1 MMEDITMSSW
11 PQNLMEDLEIEP
23 AEPLELLGQAGNIE
37 VAMLMSN
44 MPDNEKECIRMRYMQ
59 GMTYLE
65 MAKKLGK
72 SHERV
77 RQVTHRALR
86 RLRHPRLAGVIRH
99 GVMWYIDQRVH
110 ERAEQMVQE
119 TKDTLE
125 ADYHAK
131 VEKIANSY
139 EAAMKARDESRKE
152 KVAAMEVEELGLSVR
167 AYNCVKR
174 AGCDT
179 VGQLITRF
187 PTYDDACKI
196 RNLGSKS
203 LKEVSDKLREFE
215 IEWPKMEDAKVK
227 RTNVVEEW
235 PEV

>member
-1 MMEDITMSSW
+1 MEDITMSSW

-59 GMTYLE
+59 GMTYQE
-65 MAKKLGK
+65 MAKKFGK
-72 SHERV
+72 SHERM

-99 GVMWYIDQRVH
+99 GVMWYIDQRVQ
-110 ERAEQMVQE
+110 ERAERLVSEM
-119 TKDTLE
+119 KAGLE
-125 ADYHAK
+125 ADYQK
-131 VEKIANSY
+131 KIEEIASNY
-139 EAAMKARDESRKE
+139 EAAMKARDESRE
-152 KVAAMEVEELGLSVR
+152 AKVAAMSIEELDLSVR

-174 AGCDT
+174 ALCNT
-179 VGQLITRF
+179 VGDLITQF

-196 RNLGSKS
+196 RNLGRKS
-203 LKEVSDKLREFE
+203 MKEISDRLRELG
-215 IEWPKMEDAKVK
+215 IEWPKMEETEVNWP
-227 RTNVVEEW
+227 NVGEE
-235 PEV
+235 

>member
-1 MMEDITMSSW
+1 MEDITMSSW

-59 GMTYLE
+59 GMTYQE
-65 MAKKLGK
+65 MAKKFGK
-72 SHERV
+72 SHERM

-99 GVMWYIDQRVH
+99 GVMWYIDQRVQ
-110 ERAEQMVQE
+110 ERAERMVAE
-119 TKDTLE
+119 MKTELE
-125 ADYHAK
+125 ADYQK
-131 VEKIANSY
+131 KIEEIASSY
-139 EAAMKARDESRKE
+139 EAAMKARDESRE
-152 KVAAMEVEELGLSVR
+152 AKVAAMSIEELDLSVR

-174 AGCDT
+174 ALCNT
-179 VGQLITRF
+179 VGDLITQF

-196 RNLGSKS
+196 RNLGRKS
-203 LKEVSDKLREFE
+203 MKEISDRLRELG
-215 IEWPKMEDAKVK
+215 IEWPKMEETEVNWP
-227 RTNVVEEW
+227 NVGEE
-235 PEV
+235 

>member
-59 GMTYLE
+59 GMTYQE
-65 MAKKLGK
+65 MAKKFGK

-99 GVMWYIDQRVH
+99 GVMWYIDQRVQ
-110 ERAEQMVQE
+110 ERAEMLVAE
-119 TKDTLE
+119 TKAKLE
-125 ADYHAK
+125 ADYQKK
-131 VEKIANSY
+131 VEEIASSY
-139 EAAMKARDESRKE
+139 EAAMKARDESRE
-152 KVAAMEVEELGLSVR
+152 AKVAAMSIEELDLSVR

-174 AGCDT
+174 ALWNQVGASCDT
-179 VGQLITRF
+179 VGDLITKF

-196 RNLGSKS
+196 RNMGAKS
-203 LKEVSDKLREFE
+203 LKEVSEKLRELG
-215 IEWPKMEDAKVK
+215 IEWPKME
-227 RTNVVEEW
+227 EE
-235 PEV
+235 

>member
-1 MMEDITMSSW
+1 M
-11 PQNLMEDLEIEP
+11 MEDLEIEP

-59 GMTYLE
+59 GMTYQE
-65 MAKKLGK
+65 MAKKSGK

-86 RLRHPRLAGVIRH
+86 RLRHPRLAGMIRH
-99 GVMWYIDQRVH
+99 GVMWYIDQRVQ
-110 ERAEQMVQE
+110 ERAEMLVAE
-119 TKDTLE
+119 TKAKLE
-125 ADYHAK
+125 ADYQKK
-131 VEKIANSY
+131 VEEIASSY
-139 EAAMKARDESRKE
+139 EAAMKARDESRE
-152 KVAAMEVEELGLSVR
+152 AKVAAMSIEELDLSVR

-174 AGCDT
+174 ALWNQVGAQCDT
-179 VGQLITRF
+179 VGDLIAKF

-196 RNLGSKS
+196 RNMGAKS
-203 LKEVSDKLREFE
+203 LKEVSEKLRELG
-215 IEWPKMEDAKVK
+215 IEWPKMEEAKVK
-227 RTNVVEEW
+227 RPNVGEEW